1 MKTNVLYLGHND
13 LKSILERKALQ
24 VRPMTR
30 DLDLALLRAFTAV
43 VDAGS
48 VTGAARILNRTQ
60 AAVSLQI
67 KRLEE
72 ALGQT
77 LFERHHKRLVLAP
90 AGEELLGF
98 AQRLVAMND
107 EVWDRMT
114 TPVFE
119 GEVRLGVPV
128 DLIPA
133 YVPPILRRFNSTWPR
148 VQVSLIAK
156 NSADLL
162 EDMNRGEVDLSL
174 TTDELD
180 DRRGER
186 LKTDKLVW
194 VGAPGGTAHRATPLP
209 VSLGGKNCRFRPIA
223 IDALRKSGRDW
234 RVVLQVANQDAVN
247 ATVAAGLCVSLLLEE
262 TVPHGLEAL
271 NGAAGLPELPKFAI
285 NLHLPKAGGNANA
298 EELARHIRAEFAAR
312 SALKGEL
319 VSPSTRLRSDGS
331 RRKPAAALA
340 VSNSVALRRRLP

>member
-1 MKTNVLYLGHND
+1 
-13 LKSILERKALQ
+13 
-24 VRPMTR
+24 MTR

-67 KRLEE
+67 KRLED
-72 ALGQT
+72 ALGQP
-77 LFERHHKRLVLAP
+77 LFERHHKRLALAP

-107 EVWDRMT
+107 EIWDRMT

-133 YVPPILRRFNSTWPR
+133 YVPPILRRFNTNWPR

-162 EDMNRGEVDLSL
+162 EDLDRGEVDLAL
-174 TTDELD
+174 TTDELIYP
-180 DRRGER
+180 RGER

-194 VGAPGGTAHRATPLP
+194 VGAPGGTAHRGTPLP
-209 VSLGGKNCRFRPIA
+209 VSLGGKNCRFRPLA
-223 IDALRKSGRDW
+223 IEALRKSGRDW

-271 NGAAGLPELPKFAI
+271 GDVAGLPELPKLAI
-285 NLHLPKAGGNANA
+285 SLHLPKAGGNANA

-312 SALKGEL
+312 SAHKGEL
-319 VSPSTRLRSDGS
+319 VSSPTRVRPDQQ

-340 VSNSVALRRRLP
+340 VSNSMALRRRLP